1 MQIADFTG
9 TTLRGRYRLMR
20 RIGYGGMAT
29 VYETIDLQID
39 KRVAVKVLNPQFSHI
54 EDYIARFRQE
64 ALSAAR
70 IRHPQLVDVT
80 DFGSDEGLVYFVM
93 ELLEGESLG
102 ERIHREAAPISWQ
115 ETAAIVTQ
123 VCEALACAHEHGVIH
138 RDVKPGNVF
147 LVLQPGR
154 AGVAAVKLL
163 DLGVAKVLR
172 DALDLRDAAA
182 PETRMSQGTPG
193 TPEYMAPEQA
203 TGQDIDHRIDVYA
216 LGVMMYR
223 MLTGHLPFYSPKSTF
238 EVLRMHVDLMPVS
251 PRQLCPD
258 AKIPEAIE
266 AVVLKAL
273 AKNPDDRFD
282 SVRTLSEAL
291 QAMRP
296 PGELTLALAFAGPG
310 EDRTAQ
316 YRRAPPPEP
325 PGLGQRLLL
334 PSTLLVGFI
343 TSGVCF
349 MLLMLFEIPGLKALA
364 AGLADDPPVKQPP
377 GNVVDMGKVDLE
389 PAPPPTAPSAPKAPP
404 APPLVTVADPLPV
417 AAPQPPIVAPLP
429 PVDATPE
436 LQKSKT
442 PPVPDPPLLE
452 KPATEK
458 PPRPVDPTPPT
469 PSAPA
474 KDPKLQAQATII
486 AAASKI
492 GKLCK
497 APRADVV
504 EIKINADLA
513 ANTVSAQLMGR
524 QNTPAFCVKQKLEA
538 IKPLKKPAQ
547 GTASFTI
554 KVSV

>member
-1 MQIADFTG
+1 MHIADFTG
-9 TTLRGRYRLMR
+9 TTLRGRYRLLR

-29 VYETIDLQID
+29 VYETVDLQID

-102 ERIHREAAPISWQ
+102 ERIHREAVPIPWQ

-147 LVLQPGR
+147 LVAQPGR
-154 AGVAAVKLL
+154 AGIAAVKLL

-203 TGQDIDHRIDVYA
+203 TGQEIDHRIDVYA

-223 MLTGHLPFYSPKSTF
+223 MLTGNLPFYSPTSTF
-238 EVLRMHVDLMPVS
+238 EVLRMHVDLMPVA
-251 PRQLCPD
+251 PRQLCP
-258 AKIPEAIE
+258 AAQIPEPIE
-266 AVVLKAL
+266 AIVLKAL

-282 SVRTLSEAL
+282 SVRALSDAL
-291 QAMRP
+291 QAVRP
-296 PGELTLALAFAGPG
+296 SGELTRGLAFAGPG
-310 EDRTAQ
+310 EDRTTQ
-316 YRRAPPPEP
+316 FRRAAPEHR
-325 PGLGQRLLL
+325 GLGQRLLV
-334 PSTLLVGFI
+334 PSTLIVGFI

-364 AGLADDPPVKQPP
+364 AGRPVDPPVKPRADD
-377 GNVVDMGKVDLE
+377 VVDIGKDDPEL
-389 PAPPPTAPSAPKAPP
+389 ATPKSTPP
-404 APPLVTVADPLPV
+404 APPIVV
-417 AAPQPPIVAPLP
+417 AAIPPELVPPQPPIMEPDPVPGTPPLP
-429 PVDATPE
+429 EKRD
-436 LQKSKT
+436 
-442 PPVPDPPLLE
+442 VPTDPPLG
-452 KPATEK
+452 K
-458 PPRPVDPTPPT
+458 R
-469 PSAPA
+469 PSAPPA
-474 KDPKLQAQATII
+474 GETGHTNGKPTQRPGETTPPKDPGSQARATVAT
-486 AAASKI
+486 AAAKI
-492 GKLCK
+492 GRLCK
-497 APRADVV
+497 ATRPDVV
-504 EIKINADLA
+504 EVKVTADLT
-513 ANTVSAQLMGR
+513 ANTLSAQLMGR
-524 QNTPAFCVKQKLEA
+524 QNTSAFCVKQKLEA

-547 GTASFTI
+547 GTTSFTI